1 VFYLLSFA
9 GWIVI
14 NNFFVLFTTK
24 EVNSSSTTGV
34 HSRKKMYR
42 TTTTVLN
49 SWDLCP
55 TEIYTLLLCRQWNRK
70 GIIGCSSNGYR
81 FLISCTVNKHNSDTS
96 APQRQFSH
104 FLLIPTRREL
114 LPRFSNTQY
123 LVVNIYF
130 LSHIRELICRLTRF
144 CN

>member
-1 VFYLLSFA
+1 LLEAIKDVVVQKVTVFYLLSFA

-81 FLISCTVNKHNSDTS
+81 FLISCTVNKHNSVTS

-104 FLLIPTRREL
+104 FLLIPL
-114 LPRFSNTQY
+114 VANYY
-123 LVVNIYF
+123 LDFPTPSI
-130 LSHIRELICRLTRF
+130 
-144 CN
+144 